1 MSRQRLGQ
9 HGKALER
16 VGGSVM
22 MTIRHE
28 PSVYTDKD
36 LAMLAGKQL
45 DIIFPYNSWGDNP
58 TREQSIEAIW
68 EYENTNGRF
77 TQKSFVEMITDN
89 YYMALYDM
97 GTDTHDYFDEE
108 VAHHQVLLELV
119 HRIFPKFK
127 EAAIKASAKY
137 ENTSSAKDGEE

>member
-1 MSRQRLGQ
+1 
-9 HGKALER
+9 
-16 VGGSVM
+16 M

-28 PSVYTDKD
+28 PSVYRDTD

-45 DIIFPYNSWGDNP
+45 DITFPYSSYDTQP
-58 TREQSIEAIW
+58 TRESATEAIW

-89 YYMALYDM
+89 YYMALFDM
-97 GTDTHDYFDEE
+97 GTDTHDFFDEE

-127 EAAIKASAKY
+127 EAAMKRKAEWEAARES
-137 ENTSSAKDGEE
+137 EE